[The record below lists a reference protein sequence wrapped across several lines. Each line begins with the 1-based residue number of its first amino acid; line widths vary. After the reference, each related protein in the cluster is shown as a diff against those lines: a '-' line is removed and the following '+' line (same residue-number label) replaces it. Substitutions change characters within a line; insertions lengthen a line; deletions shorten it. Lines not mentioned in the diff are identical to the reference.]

1 MKTDWKDDIFEG
13 EHRLYSITDAPDGSG
28 KYIEDI
34 TPYTQ
39 RGDAF
44 GGLQLQQ
51 IGEEV
56 NSIQGCSNIMLT
68 AAGWTGSS
76 APYEQ
81 VISIEGITAND
92 VPGVGI
98 VYPSGCTRQEQKA
111 INKAVSYI
119 YDIETGSGS
128 VTVRA
133 TVKPTVNITLG
144 LKGVM

>member
-56 NSIQGCSNIMLT
+56 NRIQGCSNIMLT

-81 VISIEGITAND
+81 VISIE
-92 VPGVGI
+92 GI

>member
-51 IGEEV
+51 IGEEINPYSGLQQHYAHRRRV
-56 NSIQGCSNIMLT
+56 DRKF
-68 AAGWTGSS
+68 SS
-76 APYEQ
+76 
-81 VISIEGITAND
+81 
-92 VPGVGI
+92 
-98 VYPSGCTRQEQKA
+98 
-111 INKAVSYI
+111 
-119 YDIETGSGS
+119 
-128 VTVRA
+128 
-133 TVKPTVNITLG
+133 L
-144 LKGVM
+144 